1 MMHHR
6 KGRKFGRE
14 SNARTAL
21 IKGLL
26 LSLIDKESIVTTE
39 AKAKEIRP
47 RIEKMVTRALEDTLA
62 NKRIVL
68 GRLYNNAK
76 ATKKLFA
83 EIAPR
88 FKEVKGGYTRIIK
101 LGRRTGDASKMAV
114 IEFTK

>member
-14 SNARTAL
+14 SNARVAL
-21 IKGLL
+21 IRGLL
-26 LSLIDKESIVTTE
+26 LALIEQESIVTTE

-47 RIEKMVTRALEDTLA
+47 RIEKMVTKAMEDTLA

-68 GRLYNNAK
+68 SRLYNNAK
-76 ATKKLFA
+76 ATKKIFA

-88 FKEVKGGYTRIIK
+88 FKDVAGGYTRIIK

-114 IEFTK
+114 IEFIK

>member
-26 LSLIDKESIVTTE
+26 LALIERESITTTE

-47 RIEKMVTRALEDTLA
+47 RIEKMVTKAMEDTLS
-62 NKRIVL
+62 NKRIIL
-68 GRLYNNAK
+68 SRLYNNTK
-76 ATKKLFA
+76 AMKKIFSD
-83 EIAPR
+83 IAPR
-88 FKEVKGGYTRIIK
+88 FKGTQGGYTRIIK
-101 LGRRTGDASKMAV
+101 IGRRVGDASKMAV